1 MKRFLMWAS
10 VLVLLAAPAMADSSV
25 STTTETTRT
34 AVVPVPVPPPA
45 ESTTTYGSSTV
56 THKDDGIKR
65 TDTRSDTYI
74 APDGSTSSKTKVI
87 EQEKH

>member
-1 MKRFLMWAS
+1 MKRFLMSAS
-10 VLVLLAAPAMADSSV
+10 ALVLLAAPALADSSV

-34 AVVPVPVPPPA
+34 ATVPDPVPPPTQ
-45 ESTTTYGSSTV
+45 STTTYGSSTV
-56 THKDDGIKR
+56 THKDDGLKR
-65 TDTRSDTYI
+65 TDSTSDTYI